1 MSAGTSLRSRA
12 DSADSLISLVDAVIS
27 SCLRAS
33 TFGSHSGLRKV
44 NDDQRVSAIQ
54 SALDNRPVVALELDM
69 YFNQK
74 FPLTF
79 ELANLATTVGV
90 RHGLVSLGAQQ
101 YYSGGCL
108 VGETTVKGGMLFERV
123 LIGYGPEGNISAS
136 SGLFIF
142 LDMAR

>member
-1 MSAGTSLRSRA
+1 MLIGMSAGTSLRSRA

-69 YFNQK
+69 YFNK
-74 FPLTF
+74 AIDPHIVISTL
-79 ELANLATTVGV
+79 LPSATK
-90 RHGLVSLGAQQ
+90 
-101 YYSGGCL
+101 
-108 VGETTVKGGMLFERV
+108 E
-123 LIGYGPEGNISAS
+123 
-136 SGLFIF
+136 GLFDLIADPISF
-142 LDMAR
+142 ARSNDIPSGS

>member
-1 MSAGTSLRSRA
+1 MAKTDEERRMLL
-12 DSADSLISLVDAVIS
+12 DIIP
-27 SCLRAS
+27 
-33 TFGSHSGLRKV
+33 THSP
-44 NDDQRVSAIQ
+44 Q
-54 SALDNRPVVALELDM
+54 SWSGINIL
-69 YFNQK
+69 QK

-123 LIGYGPEGNISAS
+123 LIGYGPVGNISAS

>member
-1 MSAGTSLRSRA
+1 MPLPTLHLIPHGSRRTA
-12 DSADSLISLVDAVIS
+12 
-27 SCLRAS
+27 R
-33 TFGSHSGLRKV
+33 GESGGYLSFLW
-44 NDDQRVSAIQ
+44 D
-54 SALDNRPVVALELDM
+54 
-69 YFNQK
+69 FQK

-123 LIGYGPEGNISAS
+123 LIGYGPVGNISAS

>member
-1 MSAGTSLRSRA
+1 MACAWWLTALITIGHDKPRVGTELHSAHSAVCVTQRSKT
-12 DSADSLISLVDAVIS
+12 L
-27 SCLRAS
+27 
-33 TFGSHSGLRKV
+33 SG
-44 NDDQRVSAIQ
+44 
-54 SALDNRPVVALELDM
+54 
-69 YFNQK
+69 QK

-123 LIGYGPEGNISAS
+123 LIGYGPVGNISAS

>member
-1 MSAGTSLRSRA
+1 MGTPRQRSKRRDASPAPLRRSKAGRNNTKPPR
-12 DSADSLISLVDAVIS
+12 
-27 SCLRAS
+27 
-33 TFGSHSGLRKV
+33 
-44 NDDQRVSAIQ
+44 
-54 SALDNRPVVALELDM
+54 VALPED
-69 YFNQK
+69 QK

-123 LIGYGPEGNISAS
+123 LIGYGPVGNISAS

>member
-1 MSAGTSLRSRA
+1 MEIYTLLLGLNWFFIESGLNSAANPKESCKVETKIQSSYK
-12 DSADSLISLVDAVIS
+12 DAVPGEK
-27 SCLRAS
+27 
-33 TFGSHSGLRKV
+33 FGLSFAKG
-44 NDDQRVSAIQ
+44 
-54 SALDNRPVVALELDM
+54 
-69 YFNQK
+69 QK

-90 RHGLVSLGAQQ
+90 RHVLVSLGAQQ

-123 LIGYGPEGNISAS
+123 LIGYGPVGNISAS

>member
-1 MSAGTSLRSRA
+1 MYPEPT
-12 DSADSLISLVDAVIS
+12 
-27 SCLRAS
+27 
-33 TFGSHSGLRKV
+33 SHSIDSHTGAMGARTGHYEKRLK
-44 NDDQRVSAIQ
+44 DLSGIY
-54 SALDNRPVVALELDM
+54 LDSDG
-69 YFNQK
+69 FQK

-123 LIGYGPEGNISAS
+123 LIGYGPVGNISAS

>member
-1 MSAGTSLRSRA
+1 MVAN
-12 DSADSLISLVDAVIS
+12 LVS
-27 SCLRAS
+27 ER
-33 TFGSHSGLRKV
+33 
-44 NDDQRVSAIQ
+44 
-54 SALDNRPVVALELDM
+54 
-69 YFNQK
+69 QK

>member
-1 MSAGTSLRSRA
+1 MWHAHFLAGNPPQQVNRGMIDRCKIGRRIPCS
-12 DSADSLISLVDAVIS
+12 DA
-27 SCLRAS
+27 
-33 TFGSHSGLRKV
+33 
-44 NDDQRVSAIQ
+44 AIVL
-54 SALDNRPVVALELDM
+54 SEG
-69 YFNQK
+69 QK

-123 LIGYGPEGNISAS
+123 LIGYGPVGNISAS

>member
-1 MSAGTSLRSRA
+1 M
-12 DSADSLISLVDAVIS
+12 
-27 SCLRAS
+27 C
-33 TFGSHSGLRKV
+33 SGAAPCPKCHDYSGNPGIKLLRK
-44 NDDQRVSAIQ
+44 
-54 SALDNRPVVALELDM
+54 
-69 YFNQK
+69 QK

-123 LIGYGPEGNISAS
+123 LIGYGPVGNISAS

>member
-1 MSAGTSLRSRA
+1 MIHVVFPDVLARAAKLPGSGFSAVGATVA
-12 DSADSLISLVDAVIS
+12 DAFHNICADHD
-27 SCLRAS
+27 
-33 TFGSHSGLRKV
+33 GLDKHLFHA
-44 NDDQRVSAIQ
+44 NGAIKEH
-54 SALDNRPVVALELDM
+54 LLLT
-69 YFNQK
+69 QK

-123 LIGYGPEGNISAS
+123 LIGYGPVGNISAS

>member
-1 MSAGTSLRSRA
+1 MWSGDTS
-12 DSADSLISLVDAVIS
+12 
-27 SCLRAS
+27 
-33 TFGSHSGLRKV
+33 G
-44 NDDQRVSAIQ
+44 N
-54 SALDNRPVVALELDM
+54 VAKAAMVGFE
-69 YFNQK
+69 QK

-123 LIGYGPEGNISAS
+123 LIGYGPVGNISAS